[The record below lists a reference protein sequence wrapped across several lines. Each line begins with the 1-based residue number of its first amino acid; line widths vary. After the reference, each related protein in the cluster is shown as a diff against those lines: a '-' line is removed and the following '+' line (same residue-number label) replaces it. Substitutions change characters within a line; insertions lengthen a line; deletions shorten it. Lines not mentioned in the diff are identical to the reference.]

1 MKSLLRDV
9 RTFITTI
16 KQLLSL
22 LTPRQ
27 RKQVVG
33 VFVLVVIGAAFETL
47 GVAAVLP
54 FVYAVLDTSQ
64 LWNNQYVMTFA
75 DAFGIST
82 DTQLIVS
89 LGILI
94 GVFYIIKN
102 IFLMCVSYLE
112 NKFKANFAYE
122 LSKLML
128 HSYMKRPYIYFL
140 GTNSAEMIRG
150 LNDDINSIN
159 DMITALF
166 KIFSI
171 GFMMVGI
178 GVFLIIQEPLM
189 AFGIVLLAVVVF
201 AVIVLVIKRKIRELG
216 KLKIEYATSAYKYAY
231 QAVNGIKEISI
242 MKREDYF
249 LNSYTG
255 ITSRKKDADTVY
267 NTISVAPERIV
278 EASFVCGIIGI
289 VCLQVGIG
297 GMSTVL
303 ITNLVAFAVGAMRVM
318 PSLSTLTT
326 RMTQLMYLRPAL
338 GGICANIEAAR
349 YQERMLL
356 EARDSIDN
364 SGHEVSF
371 HDKVMLQGINWKYPN
386 TDKYILKDAG
396 ITIRK
401 GECVALVG
409 KSGAGKTTL
418 ADILLGLLKPEK
430 GIVCMDG
437 MDIYTIP
444 YAWSKIIGY
453 VPQTVYLIDDTIRN
467 NVAFGIDAD
476 AVNDTKVWNAL
487 EKAQL
492 REFIEILP
500 ERLDTVIG
508 EQGVKFSGGQ
518 RQRIAIARALYH
530 NPEIMVFDEA
540 TAALDGETEEAVMDA
555 INRLRGEKTLI
566 IIAHRLNT
574 IRHCNRF
581 YEVGE
586 QKVTEKTREEVLGA
600 EHNHL
605 DND

>member
-1 MKSLLRDV
+1 MKSLLRDIG
-9 RTFITTI
+9 TFITTI
-16 KQLLSL
+16 KQLLNL

-27 RKQVVG
+27 RKQAIG
-33 VFVLVVIGAAFETL
+33 VFILVVIGAAFETL
-47 GVAAVLP
+47 GVAAILP
-54 FVYAVLDTSQ
+54 FVYAVIDTSQ
-64 LWNNQYVMTFA
+64 LWGNRFVVMYA
-75 DAFGIST
+75 DTFGIDT

-94 GVFYIIKN
+94 GAFYIFKN
-102 IFLMCVSYLE
+102 AFMMFISYME

-159 DMITALF
+159 DMMTALF

-178 GVFLIIQEPLM
+178 GVFLILQEPLM
-189 AFGIVLLAVVVF
+189 ALGIVALAVVIFILIVF
-201 AVIVLVIKRKIRELG
+201 VIKKKIRELG
-216 KLKIEYATSAYKYAY
+216 KLKIKYATEAYKYAY
-231 QAVNGIKEISI
+231 QAVNGMKEISI

-249 LNSYTG
+249 LKSYTG
-255 ITSRKKDADTVY
+255 VTSRKKEADIVY
-267 NTISVAPERIV
+267 NSISVSPERIV
-278 EASFVCGIIGI
+278 EATFVCGILGI
-289 VCLQVGIG
+289 VCIQVGTG
-297 GMSTVL
+297 GMTAAL
-303 ITNLVAFAVGAMRVM
+303 ITNLAAFAVGAMRVM

-338 GGICANIEAAR
+338 SGICNNIEAAR
-349 YQERMLL
+349 NQERMLL
-356 EARDSIDN
+356 EIQNSID
-364 SGHEVSF
+364 SSEHMVDFRKEV
-371 HDKVMLQGINWKYPN
+371 VMKGIDWKYPN
-386 TDKYILKDAG
+386 TEKYILKDAE
-396 ITIRK
+396 ITIQK

-430 GIVCMDG
+430 GTVCMDG
-437 MDIYTIP
+437 TSIFTIP

-467 NVAFGIDAD
+467 NVAFGIGAD
-476 AVNDTKVWNAL
+476 AIDDVKIWNAL

-492 REFIEILP
+492 KGFIEALP
-500 ERLDTVIG
+500 EGLDTIIG
-508 EQGVKFSGGQ
+508 ERGVKFSGGQ

-530 NPEIMVFDEA
+530 DPEIMVFDEA
-540 TAALDGETEEAVMDA
+540 TAALDGETENAVMDA

-574 IRHCNRF
+574 ISHCNRF

-586 QKVTEKTREEVLGA
+586 QKVTEKTREEVLG
-600 EHNHL
+600 NGK
-605 DND
+605 

>member
-1 MKSLLRDV
+1 MKSLLRDIG
-9 RTFITTI
+9 TFITTI
-16 KQLLSL
+16 KQLFGL
-22 LTPRQ
+22 LTEKQ
-27 RKQVVG
+27 RKQVIG
-33 VFVLVVIGAAFETL
+33 VFILVVIGAAFETL

-54 FVYAVLDTSQ
+54 FVYAVIDTSQ
-64 LWNNQYVMTFA
+64 LWGNQYIVMCA
-75 DAFGIST
+75 DVFGIKT

-94 GVFYIIKN
+94 CIFYVFKN
-102 IFLMCVSYLE
+102 VFMMFISYME

-128 HSYMKRPYIYFL
+128 HSYMKRPYVYFL

-159 DMITALF
+159 DMLTALF

-178 GVFLIIQEPLM
+178 GVFLVIQEPLM
-189 AFGIVLLAVVVF
+189 AFGIVMLAVVIF
-201 AVIVLVIKRKIRELG
+201 SVIVLVIKRKIRELG
-216 KLKIEYATSAYKYAY
+216 KLKIKYATEAYKYAY
-231 QAVNGIKEISI
+231 QAVNGMKEISI

-255 ITSRKKDADTVY
+255 VTSQKKEADTVY
-267 NTISVAPERIV
+267 NTISIAPERIV
-278 EASFVCGIIGI
+278 EATFVCGIVGI
-289 VCLQVGIG
+289 VCLQVGMG
-297 GMSTVL
+297 GMSAAL
-303 ITNLVAFAVGAMRVM
+303 ITNLAAFAVGAMRIM

-326 RMTQLMYLRPAL
+326 RMTQIMYLRPAL
-338 GGICANIEAAR
+338 SGICNNIEAAR
-349 YQERMLL
+349 SQEKAFLAL
-356 EARDSIDN
+356 KDSIDKKE
-364 SGHEVSF
+364 HTVEFHKEVTI
-371 HDKVMLQGINWKYPN
+371 QGIDWKYPN
-386 TDKYILKDAG
+386 TEKYILKDAE
-396 ITIRK
+396 ITIQK

-430 GIVCMDG
+430 GSVCMDG
-437 MDIYTIP
+437 TSIFTIP

-467 NVAFGIDAD
+467 NVAFGIDVD
-476 AVNDTKVWNAL
+476 AIDDVKIWNAL

-492 REFIEILP
+492 KGFIEALP
-500 ERLDTVIG
+500 EGLDTIIG
-508 EQGVKFSGGQ
+508 ERGVKFSGGQ

-530 NPEIMVFDEA
+530 DPEIMVFDEA
-540 TAALDGETEEAVMDA
+540 TAALDGETENAVMDA

-574 IRHCNRF
+574 ISHCNRF

-586 QKVTEKTREEVLGA
+586 QKVTEKTREEVLG
-600 EHNHL
+600 NGK
-605 DND
+605 

>member
-1 MKSLLRDV
+1 MKSLLRDIG
-9 RTFITTI
+9 TFITTI
-16 KQLLSL
+16 KQLLNL

-27 RKQVVG
+27 RKQAIG
-33 VFVLVVIGAAFETL
+33 VFILVVIGAAFETL
-47 GVAAVLP
+47 GVAAILP
-54 FVYAVLDTSQ
+54 FVYAVIDTSQ
-64 LWNNQYVMTFA
+64 LWGNRFIVMYA
-75 DAFGIST
+75 DTFGIDT

-94 GVFYIIKN
+94 GAFYIFKN
-102 IFLMCVSYLE
+102 AFMMFISYME

-159 DMITALF
+159 DMMTALF

-178 GVFLIIQEPLM
+178 GVFLVLQEPLM
-189 AFGIVLLAVVVF
+189 AFGIVALAVVIFILIVF
-201 AVIVLVIKRKIRELG
+201 VIKKKIRELG
-216 KLKIEYATSAYKYAY
+216 KLKIKYATEAYKYAY
-231 QAVNGIKEISI
+231 QAVNGMKEISI

-249 LNSYTG
+249 LKSYTG
-255 ITSRKKDADTVY
+255 VTSRKKEADIVY
-267 NTISVAPERIV
+267 NSISVSPERIV
-278 EASFVCGIIGI
+278 EATFVCGILGI
-289 VCLQVGIG
+289 VCIQVGTG
-297 GMSTVL
+297 GMTAAL
-303 ITNLVAFAVGAMRVM
+303 ITNLAAFAVGAMRVM

-338 GGICANIEAAR
+338 SGICNNIEAAR
-349 YQERMLL
+349 NQERMLL
-356 EARDSIDN
+356 EIQNSID
-364 SGHEVSF
+364 SSEHMVDFRKEV
-371 HDKVMLQGINWKYPN
+371 VMKGIDWKYPN
-386 TDKYILKDAG
+386 TEKYILKDAE
-396 ITIRK
+396 ITIQK

-430 GIVCMDG
+430 GTVCMDG
-437 MDIYTIP
+437 TSIFTIP

-467 NVAFGIDAD
+467 NVAFGIGAD
-476 AVNDTKVWNAL
+476 AIDDVKIWNAL

-492 REFIEILP
+492 KGFIEALP
-500 ERLDTVIG
+500 EGLDTIIG
-508 EQGVKFSGGQ
+508 ERGVKFSGGQ

-530 NPEIMVFDEA
+530 DPEIMVFDEA
-540 TAALDGETEEAVMDA
+540 TAALDGETENAVMDA

-574 IRHCNRF
+574 ISHCNRF

-586 QKVTEKTREEVLGA
+586 QKVTEKTREEVLG
-600 EHNHL
+600 NGK
-605 DND
+605 

>member
-1 MKSLLRDV
+1 MKSLLRDIG
-9 RTFITTI
+9 TFITTI
-16 KQLLSL
+16 KQLFGL
-22 LTPRQ
+22 LTGKQ
-27 RKQVVG
+27 RKQVIG
-33 VFVLVVIGAAFETL
+33 VFILVVIGAAFETL

-54 FVYAVLDTSQ
+54 FVYAVIDTSQ
-64 LWNNQYVMTFA
+64 LWGNQYIVMCA
-75 DAFGIST
+75 DVFGIKT

-94 GVFYIIKN
+94 CIFYVFKN
-102 IFLMCVSYLE
+102 VFMMFISYME

-128 HSYMKRPYIYFL
+128 HSYMKRPYVYFL

-159 DMITALF
+159 DMLTALF

-178 GVFLIIQEPLM
+178 GVFLVIQEPLM
-189 AFGIVLLAVVVF
+189 AFGIVMLAVVIF
-201 AVIVLVIKRKIRELG
+201 SVIVLVIKRKIRELG
-216 KLKIEYATSAYKYAY
+216 KLKIKYATEAYKYAY
-231 QAVNGIKEISI
+231 QAVNGMKEISI

-255 ITSRKKDADTVY
+255 VTSQKKEADTVY
-267 NTISVAPERIV
+267 NTISIAPERIV
-278 EASFVCGIIGI
+278 EATFVCGIVGI
-289 VCLQVGIG
+289 VCLQVGMG
-297 GMSTVL
+297 GMSAAL
-303 ITNLVAFAVGAMRVM
+303 ITNLAAFAVGAMRIM

-326 RMTQLMYLRPAL
+326 RMTQIMYLRPAL
-338 GGICANIEAAR
+338 SGICNNIEAAR
-349 YQERMLL
+349 SQEKAFLAL
-356 EARDSIDN
+356 KDSIDKKE
-364 SGHEVSF
+364 HTVEFHKEVTI
-371 HDKVMLQGINWKYPN
+371 QGIDWKYPN
-386 TDKYILKDAG
+386 TEKYILKDAE
-396 ITIRK
+396 ITIQK

-430 GIVCMDG
+430 GSVCMDG
-437 MDIYTIP
+437 TSIFTIP

-467 NVAFGIDAD
+467 NVAFGIDVD
-476 AVNDTKVWNAL
+476 AIDDVKIWNAL

-492 REFIEILP
+492 KGFIEALP
-500 ERLDTVIG
+500 EGLDTIIG
-508 EQGVKFSGGQ
+508 ERGVKFSGGQ

-530 NPEIMVFDEA
+530 DPEIMVFDEA
-540 TAALDGETEEAVMDA
+540 TAALDGETENAVMDA

-574 IRHCNRF
+574 ISHCNRF

-586 QKVTEKTREEVLGA
+586 QKVTEKTREEVLG
-600 EHNHL
+600 NGK
-605 DND
+605 

>member
-1 MKSLLRDV
+1 MKSLLQDAK
-9 RTFITTI
+9 TFITTI

-22 LTPRQ
+22 LTQQQ
-27 RKQVVG
+27 RKQAIS

-64 LWNNQYVMTFA
+64 LWNNQYIMMYANTL
-75 DAFGIST
+75 GIDT
-82 DTQLIVS
+82 NTQLIVS

-94 GVFYIIKN
+94 GVFYIFKN
-102 IFLMCVSYLE
+102 TFLMGVSYLE

-159 DMITALF
+159 DMMTALF

-189 AFGIVLLAVVVF
+189 ALGIVLLAVVVF
-201 AVIVLVIKRKIRELG
+201 AVIVLVIKKKIRELG

-338 GGICANIEAAR
+338 SGICANIEAAR
-349 YQERMLL
+349 NQERMLL
-356 EARDSIDN
+356 EMRDSID
-364 SGHEVSF
+364 SSEHEVSF
-371 HDKVMLQGINWKYPN
+371 HDKVDLQDIDWKYPN
-386 TDKYILKDAG
+386 TDKYILKNTG
-396 ITIRK
+396 ITIHK

-418 ADILLGLLKPEK
+418 ADILLGLFKPEK
-430 GIVCMDG
+430 GSVCMDG
-437 MDIYTIP
+437 MDIYAIP

-453 VPQTVYLIDDTIRN
+453 VPQTVYLIDDTIRS
-467 NVAFGIDAD
+467 NVAFGIEAD
-476 AVNDTKVWNAL
+476 VVNDDNVWRAL

-492 REFIEILP
+492 REFIDALP
-500 ERLDTVIG
+500 DGLDTVIG
-508 EQGVKFSGGQ
+508 ERGVKFSGGQ

-530 NPEIMVFDEA
+530 DPEIMVFDEA

-574 IRHCNRF
+574 IRNCNRF

-586 QKVTEKTREEVLGA
+586 QKVTERTREEVLGA
-600 EHNHL
+600 EYNHL

>member
-1 MKSLLRDV
+1 MKSLLRDIG
-9 RTFITTI
+9 TFITTI
-16 KQLLSL
+16 KQLFGL
-22 LTPRQ
+22 LTGKQ
-27 RKQVVG
+27 RKQVIG
-33 VFVLVVIGAAFETL
+33 VFILVVIGAAFETL

-54 FVYAVLDTSQ
+54 FVYAVIDTSQ
-64 LWNNQYVMTFA
+64 LWGNQYIVMCA
-75 DAFGIST
+75 DVFGIKT

-94 GVFYIIKN
+94 CIFYVFKN
-102 IFLMCVSYLE
+102 VFMMFISYME

-128 HSYMKRPYIYFL
+128 HSYMKRPYVYFL

-159 DMITALF
+159 DMLTALF

-178 GVFLIIQEPLM
+178 GVFLVIQEPLM
-189 AFGIVLLAVVVF
+189 AFGIVMLAVVIF
-201 AVIVLVIKRKIRELG
+201 SVIVLVIKRKIRELG
-216 KLKIEYATSAYKYAY
+216 KLKIKYATEAYKYAY
-231 QAVNGIKEISI
+231 QAVNGMKEISI

-255 ITSRKKDADTVY
+255 VTSQKKEADTVY
-267 NTISVAPERIV
+267 NTISIAPERIV
-278 EASFVCGIIGI
+278 EATFVCGIVGI
-289 VCLQVGIG
+289 VCLQVGMG
-297 GMSTVL
+297 GMSATL
-303 ITNLVAFAVGAMRVM
+303 ITNLAAFAVGAMRIM

-326 RMTQLMYLRPAL
+326 RMTQIMYLRPAL
-338 GGICANIEAAR
+338 SGICNNIEAAR
-349 YQERMLL
+349 SQEKAFLAL
-356 EARDSIDN
+356 KDSIDKKE
-364 SGHEVSF
+364 HTVEFHKEVTI
-371 HDKVMLQGINWKYPN
+371 QGIDWKYPN
-386 TDKYILKDAG
+386 TEKYILKDTG
-396 ITIRK
+396 ITIQK

-418 ADILLGLLKPEK
+418 ADILLGLLKPES
-430 GIVCMDG
+430 GSVCMDG
-437 MDIYTIP
+437 TNIFAIP

-467 NVAFGIDAD
+467 NVAFGIETEEVDD
-476 AVNDTKVWNAL
+476 VKIWNAL

-492 REFIEILP
+492 KEFIEALP
-500 ERLDTVIG
+500 EGLDTIIG
-508 EQGVKFSGGQ
+508 ERGVKFSGGQ

-530 NPEIMVFDEA
+530 DPAIMVFDEA
-540 TAALDGETEEAVMDA
+540 TAALDGETENAVMDA

-574 IRHCNRF
+574 ISHCNRF

-586 QKVTEKTREEVLGA
+586 QKITEKSRKEVLG
-600 EHNHL
+600 EE
-605 DND
+605 

>member
-1 MKSLLRDV
+1 MKSLLRDIG
-9 RTFITTI
+9 TFITTI
-16 KQLLSL
+16 KQLFGL
-22 LTPRQ
+22 LTGKQ
-27 RKQVVG
+27 RKQVIG
-33 VFVLVVIGAAFETL
+33 VFILVVIGAAFETL

-54 FVYAVLDTSQ
+54 FVYAVIDTSQ
-64 LWNNQYVMTFA
+64 LWGNQYIVMCA
-75 DAFGIST
+75 DVFGIKT

-94 GVFYIIKN
+94 CIFYVFKN
-102 IFLMCVSYLE
+102 VFMMFISYME

-128 HSYMKRPYIYFL
+128 HSYMKRPYVYFL

-159 DMITALF
+159 DMLTALF

-178 GVFLIIQEPLM
+178 GVFLVIQEPLM
-189 AFGIVLLAVVVF
+189 AFGIVMLAVVIF
-201 AVIVLVIKRKIRELG
+201 SVIVLVIKRKIRELG
-216 KLKIEYATSAYKYAY
+216 KLKIKYATEAYKYAY
-231 QAVNGIKEISI
+231 QAVNGMKEISI

-255 ITSRKKDADTVY
+255 VTSQKKEADTVY
-267 NTISVAPERIV
+267 NTISIAPERIV
-278 EASFVCGIIGI
+278 EATFVCGIVGI
-289 VCLQVGIG
+289 VCLQVGMG
-297 GMSTVL
+297 GMSAAL
-303 ITNLVAFAVGAMRVM
+303 ITNLAAFAVGAMRIM

-326 RMTQLMYLRPAL
+326 RMTQIMYLRPAL
-338 GGICANIEAAR
+338 SGICNNIEAAR
-349 YQERMLL
+349 SQEKAFLAL
-356 EARDSIDN
+356 KDSIDKKE
-364 SGHEVSF
+364 HTVEFHKEVTI
-371 HDKVMLQGINWKYPN
+371 QGIDWKYPN
-386 TDKYILKDAG
+386 TEKYILKDTG
-396 ITIRK
+396 ITIQK

-418 ADILLGLLKPEK
+418 ADILLGLLKPES
-430 GIVCMDG
+430 GSVCMDG
-437 MDIYTIP
+437 TNIFAIP

-467 NVAFGIDAD
+467 NVAFGIETEEVDD
-476 AVNDTKVWNAL
+476 VKIWNAL

-492 REFIEILP
+492 KEFIEALP
-500 ERLDTVIG
+500 EGLDTIIG
-508 EQGVKFSGGQ
+508 ERGVKFSGGQ

-530 NPEIMVFDEA
+530 DPAIMVFDEA
-540 TAALDGETEEAVMDA
+540 TAALDGETENAVMDA

-574 IRHCNRF
+574 ISHCNRF

-586 QKVTEKTREEVLGA
+586 QKITEKSRKEVLG
-600 EHNHL
+600 EE
-605 DND
+605 

>member
-1 MKSLLRDV
+1 MKSLLRDIG
-9 RTFITTI
+9 TFITTI
-16 KQLLSL
+16 KQLFGL
-22 LTPRQ
+22 LTGKQ
-27 RKQVVG
+27 RKQVIG
-33 VFVLVVIGAAFETL
+33 VFILVVIGAAFETL

-54 FVYAVLDTSQ
+54 FVYAVIDTSQ
-64 LWNNQYVMTFA
+64 LWGNQYIVMCA
-75 DAFGIST
+75 DVFGIKT

-94 GVFYIIKN
+94 CIFYVFKN
-102 IFLMCVSYLE
+102 VFMMFISYME

-128 HSYMKRPYIYFL
+128 HSYMKRPYVYFL

-159 DMITALF
+159 DMLTALF

-178 GVFLIIQEPLM
+178 GVFLVIQEPLM
-189 AFGIVLLAVVVF
+189 AFGIVMLAVVIF
-201 AVIVLVIKRKIRELG
+201 SVIVLVIKRKIRELG
-216 KLKIEYATSAYKYAY
+216 KLKIKYATEAYKYAY
-231 QAVNGIKEISI
+231 QAVNGMKEISI

-255 ITSRKKDADTVY
+255 VTSQKKEADTVY
-267 NTISVAPERIV
+267 NTISIAPERIV
-278 EASFVCGIIGI
+278 EATFVCGIVGI
-289 VCLQVGIG
+289 VCLQVGMG
-297 GMSTVL
+297 GMSAAL
-303 ITNLVAFAVGAMRVM
+303 ITNLAAFAVGAMRIM

-326 RMTQLMYLRPAL
+326 RMTQIMYLRPAL
-338 GGICANIEAAR
+338 SGICNNIEAAR
-349 YQERMLL
+349 SQEKAFLAL
-356 EARDSIDN
+356 KDSIDKKE
-364 SGHEVSF
+364 HTVEFHKEVTI
-371 HDKVMLQGINWKYPN
+371 QGIDWKYPN
-386 TDKYILKDAG
+386 TEKYILKDTG
-396 ITIRK
+396 ITIQK

-418 ADILLGLLKPEK
+418 ADILLGLLKPES
-430 GIVCMDG
+430 GSVCMDG
-437 MDIYTIP
+437 TNIFAIP

-467 NVAFGIDAD
+467 NVAFGIETEEVDD
-476 AVNDTKVWNAL
+476 VKIWNAL

-492 REFIEILP
+492 KEFIEALP
-500 ERLDTVIG
+500 EGLDTIIG
-508 EQGVKFSGGQ
+508 ERGVKFSGGQ

-530 NPEIMVFDEA
+530 DPAIMVFDEA
-540 TAALDGETEEAVMDA
+540 TAALDGETENAVMDA

-574 IRHCNRF
+574 ISHCNRF

-586 QKVTEKTREEVLGA
+586 QKITEKSRKEVLGA
-600 EHNHL
+600 E
-605 DND
+605 